1 MKKSKKIEYIV
12 AVFVAFLFV
21 CSLTASE
28 VRWAKLNAPEGKFS
42 DASSYLTHGRL
53 PSRVSKIIKEGK
65 TFYVTFSPL
74 SIDDNIWLA
83 LPSGSAAYVFD
94 ETGKM
99 VQWSSDVGDDSQFQ
113 RQWLKSQTE
122 SSLEELKHLNF
133 QQQIQDDPANH

>member
-12 AVFVAFLFV
+12 VVVIALLFV

-28 VRWAKLNAPEGKFS
+28 VRWFKLNDPQGNFS
-42 DASSYLTHGRL
+42 DVSSYVAHGRL

-65 TFYVTFSPL
+65 TFYVAFSPL

-83 LPSGSAAYVFD
+83 LPSGPAAYVFD

-99 VQWSSDVGDDSQFQ
+99 VQWSPDIGEDSLFQ
-113 RQWLKSQTE
+113 RQWLRSQTE
-122 SSLEELKHLNF
+122 SSLKELKQLNF
-133 QQQIQDDPANH
+133 QQQIQGDPASR